1 MKTFINKTFLA
12 VVATVLVAGTAFFTS
27 CEKEEKQLF
36 QSFSKNSSVVSAS
49 IPYYSTEDQVFE
61 IIDKI
66 STFETL
72 EELLDYEKTQGRSS
86 IGAISEV
93 FYENID
99 KESFSNQD
107 EIITF
112 YQNNSHLLDTFVRN
126 NEIYIT
132 TKYSENS
139 FRYVANQDGLF
150 SIGDCVFRLFK
161 NSVVSTSENNLNL
174 LLNIIETDIEMLD
187 TAVFK
192 VSKKLKS
199 SQQQHEQCYYQGTY
213 GGSIYNGNTKFE
225 MELEL
230 WSFWPFYRKNPIIY
244 TELDAS
250 NYNSFWGV
258 WWFENYTTTINGS
271 VTIHKKNLD
280 TDTWER
286 ITKSINI
293 NKKFMILDYTIYKD
307 KNADKMHNSFL
318 NYHFESFNI
327 KGRNLRVDYL
337 TLQWN

>member
-225 MELEL
+225 MELE
-230 WSFWPFYRKNPIIY
+230 
-244 TELDAS
+244 
-250 NYNSFWGV
+250 
-258 WWFENYTTTINGS
+258 
-271 VTIHKKNLD
+271 
-280 TDTWER
+280 
-286 ITKSINI
+286 
-293 NKKFMILDYTIYKD
+293 
-307 KNADKMHNSFL
+307 
-318 NYHFESFNI
+318 
-327 KGRNLRVDYL
+327 
-337 TLQWN
+337 